1 MSALDIEL
9 ATMRGF
15 ASCSGDYA
23 RIDEAE
29 AELAALRGEM
39 ERLRAGIHSLAAHL
53 RDANAG
59 VLRSGLRDNA
69 DCRRALHELFEML
82 PNDRE

>member
-1 MSALDIEL
+1 MSRMFYTDAERAEQDRALL
-9 ATMRGF
+9 YSRF
-15 ASCSGDYA
+15 K
-23 RIDEAE
+23 
-29 AELAALRGEM
+29 ELAAWIKRETAEI
-39 ERLRAGIHSLAAHL
+39 ERLRAGIQSLAAHL

-59 VLRSGLRDNA
+59 VLRLGLRDSA